1 MTTRSSH
8 RSLTFLRLAACA
20 LTIGALSACSSQKPS
35 GDASQDAQRY
45 VARARGNYT
54 PPGPPG
60 DPWGPYI
67 TEASG
72 KYDVPERWVREV
84 IRQESGGRMYEN
96 GKLITSNAGAMG
108 LMQVMPATYAEL
120 RARYD
125 LGEDPFDP
133 HDNIMAGTAYL
144 RELYD
149 IYGAP
154 GFLAAY
160 NAGPGRL
167 DDYLTRNR
175 PLPDETRRYVAR
187 IGPNLGD
194 AQPQRVTVTPQY
206 AMLPNN
212 IPAGPRYP
220 RGSRGPAPVALAD
233 NRPASSSFARVP
245 VQSASLTPPP
255 AAPPASA
262 PVQVAALAPVAAP
275 AKPSGFHLIAP
286 AMADTMPSQRGAP
299 TTGNWAIQVG
309 AFANEAQA
317 RAAADTAKRQ
327 AIDDRTFVFR
337 LNKPFAFL
345 PNALAKTQPTCVI
358 MPERLAGDPFKQ
370 AAEAIGSG
378 PFRWIADEFVSGS
391 RAVFARN
398 ERYIARPEKVEY
410 GWGGYHVKVDRVE
423 WRVIPD
429 AATAAGALAT
439 GEVDWVEMPLPDL
452 LPTLR
457 KAPGVK
463 VERLD
468 THGIY
473 PVLRPNFLHGPTT
486 NPAVRRAMLAAID
499 QVDEMT
505 AVMGEDRDGWRAP
518 IGFFIPG
525 TESASEAGMK
535 TLRER
540 PSPDAIK
547 AMLKAG
553 GYNGERIVL
562 MHPTDPPAY
571 DALCQVAEGAF
582 RRVGLNIDIQTTDWG
597 TVTQRR
603 NSKEP
608 LEKGGWSIFPSGFPA
623 VDFGNPVLA
632 TGLRTNG
639 KDAWIGWP
647 ENPKLEAL
655 RDAWI
660 DSSDPVEQKRI
671 SEQIQLEC
679 VDFVPYIPLGQYI
692 QATAWRTNITG
703 LLRGPAPVF
712 WNIEKS

>member
-1 MTTRSSH
+1 MQRRS
-8 RSLTFLRLAACA
+8 FL
-20 LTIGALSACSSQKPS
+20 
-35 GDASQDAQRY
+35 
-45 VARARGNYT
+45 
-54 PPGPPG
+54 
-60 DPWGPYI
+60 
-67 TEASG
+67 
-72 KYDVPERWVREV
+72 
-84 IRQESGGRMYEN
+84 
-96 GKLITSNAGAMG
+96 AGA
-108 LMQVMPATYAEL
+108 A
-120 RARYD
+120 
-125 LGEDPFDP
+125 
-133 HDNIMAGTAYL
+133 
-144 RELYD
+144 
-149 IYGAP
+149 
-154 GFLAAY
+154 
-160 NAGPGRL
+160 
-167 DDYLTRNR
+167 
-175 PLPDETRRYVAR
+175 
-187 IGPNLGD
+187 
-194 AQPQRVTVTPQY
+194 
-206 AMLPNN
+206 
-212 IPAGPRYP
+212 
-220 RGSRGPAPVALAD
+220 
-233 NRPASSSFARVP
+233 
-245 VQSASLTPPP
+245 
-255 AAPPASA
+255 ASA
-262 PVQVAALAPVAAP
+262 AAP
-275 AKPSGFHLIAP
+275 ALAQPAIGGKTKTLIFV
-286 AMADTMPSQRGAP
+286 P
-299 TTGNWAIQVG
+299 TTNPPSYDPVWTT
-309 AFANEAQA
+309 AQA
-317 RAAADTAKRQ
+317 TRTLAMMIYETLYTRDIALTPHPHMVEGHLVEDGGKRWTMKLRPGQ
-327 AIDDRTFVFR
+327 TFHDGTPVLARDCVASVKRWMVRDPIGATINARLDALDAIDDRTFVFH

-398 ERYIARPEKVEY
+398 ERYIPRPEKVEY